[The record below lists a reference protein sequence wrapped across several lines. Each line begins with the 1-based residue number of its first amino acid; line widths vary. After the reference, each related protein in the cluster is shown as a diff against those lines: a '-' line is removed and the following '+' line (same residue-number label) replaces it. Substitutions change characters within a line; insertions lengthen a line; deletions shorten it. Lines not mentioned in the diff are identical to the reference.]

1 MRFSFLTLSVFLSFG
16 LSAQVYMRKKENFG
30 VYGGGNFKNA
40 EFNTLQFGLTTNLF
54 HFFEPEIGLRAT
66 LPLKSSNDFT
76 QPHNVYLTTGL
87 NIRKSLF
94 PIYQRKVGASCRGE
108 MIEIFAAPEY
118 NFLLKSHTD
127 RYDLGQF
134 SVRAGL
140 GLFHYQTGFSRSN
153 KAWQVKAQVY
163 YRYVPG
169 PLTNTMSIKNEFGV
183 QLRIFKFKTYDY
195 VH

>member
-1 MRFSFLTLSVFLSFG
+1 MRFSVLTLSVLLSFG
-16 LSAQVYMRKKENFG
+16 ISAQVYMRKKENFG

-40 EFNTLQFGLTTNLF
+40 EFNTLQFGLTTNLL

-76 QPHNVYLTTGL
+76 QPHNVYFTTGL

-94 PIYQRKVGASCRGE
+94 PIYQR
-108 MIEIFAAPEY
+108 MLEIFAAPEY

-169 PLTNTMSIKNEFGV
+169 PSTNTMSIKNEFGV
-183 QLRIFKFKTYDY
+183 QLRIFKFKTFDF
-195 VH
+195 VN